1 MEAAN
6 LTRID
11 PVSNAAW
18 SYLHLRSHQ
27 KDPDTTIYSYFLTK
41 NVLPKIFTSTHI
53 VLLPFLHAAKIGFHR
68 LWFYPQ

>member
-18 SYLHLRSHQ
+18 RYLHLRSHQ
-27 KDPDTTIYSYFLTK
+27 KDPDTTICSYFLTK
-41 NVLPKIFTSTHI
+41 DVLPKIFTSTHI
-53 VLLPFLHAAKIGFHR
+53 VSLLFLHATKIGFYR